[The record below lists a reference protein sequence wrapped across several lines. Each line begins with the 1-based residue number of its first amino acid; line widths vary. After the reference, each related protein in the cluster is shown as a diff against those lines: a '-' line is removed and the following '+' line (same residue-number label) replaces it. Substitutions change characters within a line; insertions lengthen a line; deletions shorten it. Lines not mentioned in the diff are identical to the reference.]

1 MALSQEIAKLFD
13 TNSGALAFKAQL
25 AQRLRSL
32 QQGLVSGQTAPPDF
46 GFDPNSIQ
54 AGALAFGTVS
64 TTTSATAGTT
74 STVTVNVARQPQIYF
89 VMSGNGY
96 ITNMTYSNGIA
107 TFTVASSAASQNLT
121 IGYLY

>member
-1 MALSQEIAKLFD
+1 MFDQHLGPMAL
-13 TNSGALAFKAQL
+13 KAQL
-25 AQRLRSL
+25 AQRVQSL
-32 QQGLVSGQTAPPDF
+32 QQGLVSGQTASQDF

-64 TTTSATAGTT
+64 TTTSATAGTAT
-74 STVTVNVARQPQIYF
+74 TVTANVARQPQIYF

-96 ITNMTYSNGIA
+96 ITNMAYSGGVA

>member
-1 MALSQEIAKLFD
+1 MALSQTIAKLFD
-13 TNSGALAFKAQL
+13 TNLGTMAFKAQL

-32 QQGLVSGQTAPPDF
+32 QQGLVSGQTAPQDF

-54 AGALAFGTVS
+54 VGALAFGTVS
-64 TTTSATAGTT
+64 TTTSATAGTQT
-74 STVTVNVARQPQIYF
+74 TVTANVIRQPQLYF
-89 VMSGNGY
+89 IVSGNGY
-96 ITNMTYSNGIA
+96 IVSMTYSNGVA